1 LNRIFPL
8 LLMLAFAAPVRSASP
23 EDQSMAVLAFA
34 DSTDAL
40 VGRGNTARLLRE
52 RLSLELRAHGF
63 KVLGPDQLAAM
74 LDTNEMLASA
84 PLEPAVASAIG
95 RKSGARYLVSGTITA
110 YDEQIATTYKKSIL
124 ASGGRHERVA
134 EGGTLRVDLVLL
146 NASDGSVAKSRR
158 IGGYSATERTELP
171 RDPDEM
177 ARQDKAGPGAR
188 AIGATVIEI
197 ADYLECELVRR
208 DSCLAEYL
216 VEEPEPPGGDAER

>member
-1 LNRIFPL
+1 VKRIFPL
-8 LLMLAFAAPVRSASP
+8 LLMLALAASARAAP

-52 RLSLELRAHGF
+52 RLTLELRAHGF
-63 KVLGPDQLAAM
+63 KVLGPDQLASV
-74 LDTNEMLASA
+74 LDTPEMLASA
-84 PLEPAVASAIG
+84 PLEPAVAGAIG

-110 YDEQIATTYKKSIL
+110 YDEQIGTSFKKSYL

-158 IGGYSATERTELP
+158 IGGYSPTERTELP

-188 AIGATVIEI
+188 AIGAAVIEI

-216 VEEPEPPGGDAER
+216 VEEPEPPGGGSER